1 MVVYVALY
9 RVGVIVTYRR
19 ELRDPEG
26 ETIRRDLLQRA
37 GYDRVREVRAG
48 KYLDLLVEAETL
60 EEAVRYVR
68 EMCAKLRI
76 YNPVVHTLEV
86 IPLG

>member
-1 MVVYVALY
+1 VGLY
-9 RVGVIVTYRR
+9 RVGVIVSYRR

-48 KYLDLLVEAETL
+48 KYLDLLVEAESV
-60 EEAVRYVR
+60 EEAVRYVK
-68 EMCAKLRI
+68 EMCSKLRI
-76 YNPVVHTLEV
+76 YNPVVHSLEV
-86 IPLG
+86 LALG

>member
-1 MVVYVALY
+1 VGLY

-26 ETIRRDLLQRA
+26 ETIHKDLLQKT
-37 GYDRVREVRAG
+37 GYDKVREVRVG
-48 KYLDLLVEAETL
+48 KYLDLLVEAESSI
-60 EEAVRYVR
+60 EAVKYVR
-68 EMCAKLRI
+68 EMCSKLRI
-76 YNPVVHTLEV
+76 YNPVVHSLEV

>member
-1 MVVYVALY
+1 MGLY

-26 ETIRRDLLQRA
+26 ETIRRDLLQRS

-48 KYLDLLVEAETL
+48 KYLNLLVEAESV

-76 YNPVVHTLEV
+76 YNPVVHSLEV
-86 IPLG
+86 VPLG

>member
-1 MVVYVALY
+1 MGLY
-9 RVGVIVTYRR
+9 RVGVIVSYRR

-48 KYLDLLVEAETL
+48 KYLDLLVEAESV
-60 EEAVRYVR
+60 EEAVRYVK
-68 EMCAKLRI
+68 EMCSKLRI
-76 YNPVVHTLEV
+76 YNPVVHSLEV
-86 IPLG
+86 LALG

>member
-1 MVVYVALY
+1 MVVYVGLY
-9 RVGVIVTYRR
+9 RVGVVVTYRR

-68 EMCAKLRI
+68 EACTKLRI

>member
-1 MVVYVALY
+1 VSYVGLY
-9 RVGVIVTYRR
+9 RVGVIVSYRR

-48 KYLDLLVEAETL
+48 KYLDLLVEAESV
-60 EEAVRYVR
+60 EEAVRYVK
-68 EMCAKLRI
+68 EMCSKLRI
-76 YNPVVHTLEV
+76 YNPVVHSLEV
-86 IPLG
+86 LALG